1 MLGSKHKPAAYKAG
15 TNKEEKM
22 RPRHYALAICV
33 IFTAVLAGA
42 AQKDLFRPDNLRSGA
57 VYVMTN
63 QIANSVIAFSR
74 NPKDGT
80 LTEVDTEPTQGAGNP
95 VPPVDPL
102 GSQDAIVLNDD
113 FRFVFAV
120 NAGSNEIT
128 VLSVGKDGLDFVQK
142 ISSGGTRP
150 ISLTT
155 FGNWL
160 YVLNAGG
167 TPNITGFTISVDGT
181 LTPIAGSTRPLT
193 GGATAGPAQVG
204 FSNDGT
210 LLAVT
215 EKMGNRI
222 NTYAVDA
229 NGVASAPIS
238 NPSSGMTPFGF
249 AFSSGGFLIVSE
261 AFGGMPNLSAVSSY
275 SASAA
280 GILTI
285 ESGSVPNQE
294 TAACWV
300 VTTNSGNH
308 AFVSNTGSATI
319 SSYSIADDGTLTLID
334 DDAANTGAGS
344 SPTDMALSVNSRFL
358 YVLESAAHTISAYR
372 VGKGGTLTLIDEFG
386 TLPAGSQGI
395 AAK

>member
-1 MLGSKHKPAAYKAG
+1 MK
-15 TNKEEKM
+15 TRN
-22 RPRHYALAICV
+22 YALGIFV
-33 IFTAVLAGA
+33 ILTSVVGTL
-42 AQKDLFRPDNLRSGA
+42 AQKTTLRPDNLKSGA

-63 QIANSVIAFSR
+63 QTANSVIAFSR
-74 NPKDGT
+74 DPKDGT
-80 LTEVDTEPTQGAGNP
+80 LTEVDTELTQGAGNP

-102 GSQDAIVLNDD
+102 GSQGALILSDD
-113 FRFVFAV
+113 FSFLFAV
-120 NAGSNEIT
+120 NAGSDEVS
-128 VLSVGKDGLDFVQK
+128 VLSVVKGGLDFVQK

-167 TPNITGFTISVDGT
+167 TPNITGFTIGDDGT
-181 LTPIAGSTRPLT
+181 LTPIAGSTRPLI
-193 GGATAGPAQVG
+193 GGAAAGPAQVG
-204 FSNDGT
+204 FNNEGT

-222 NTYAVDA
+222 NTYTVDS

-249 AFSSGGFLIVSE
+249 EFTSSGFLIVSE

-275 SASAA
+275 SVS
-280 GILTI
+280 GSGTLGL

-300 VTTNSGNH
+300 VTTNSGKY

-319 SSYSIADDGTLTLID
+319 SSYSIAEDGALTLID
-334 DDAANTGAGS
+334 GAAAETGAGS
-344 SPTDMALSVNSRFL
+344 SPTDMALSINSHFL
-358 YVLESAAHTISAYR
+358 YVLESASHTVSAYR
-372 VGKGGTLTLIDEFG
+372 IENGGALTFIDEFG
-386 TLPAGSQGI
+386 TFPPGAQGI